1 MTFDPNKVTE
11 VEGMTAIDFGV
22 WKSGKH
28 AEVRPFLDEKIDIV
42 LHFYLQISTYTS
54 GGTSL
59 PGRTLL
65 SLAVVAYTDSAGALR
80 HAATMETSNRV
91 LGYSRENKE
100 DHLRMLR
107 GQYENGRKI
116 FYFALVNA
124 GEVTWN
130 IILHSYTYTFLIL
143 SQRTLGRCQGH
154 RGGRHGSV
162 RRRKEEAR
170 VCDAAQARLRNAH
183 NR

>member
-1 MTFDPNKVTE
+1 MAFDPNKVTE
-11 VEGMTAIDFGV
+11 VEGMSAIDFGV

-28 AEVRPFLDEKIDIV
+28 AEVKSFLDDESGIMLLYI
-42 LHFYLQISTYTS
+42 FILQISTYTS

-124 GEVTWN
+124 GEVTRN
-130 IILHSYTYTFLIL
+130 FIIRSYTYIF
-143 SQRTLGRCQGH
+143 
-154 RGGRHGSV
+154 
-162 RRRKEEAR
+162 
-170 VCDAAQARLRNAH
+170 
-183 NR
+183 

>member
-1 MTFDPNKVTE
+1 MAFDPNKVTE

-28 AEVRPFLDEKIDIV
+28 AEVRSFLDDEFDIV
-42 LHFYLQISTYTS
+42 LLHFYLQISTYTS

-65 SLAVVAYTDSAGALR
+65 SLAVVAYAGALR
-80 HAATMETSNRV
+80 QAATIETSNRV

-124 GEVTWN
+124 GEVTRN
-130 IILHSYTYTFLIL
+130 FIIRSYTYIF
-143 SQRTLGRCQGH
+143 
-154 RGGRHGSV
+154 
-162 RRRKEEAR
+162 
-170 VCDAAQARLRNAH
+170 
-183 NR
+183 